1 MKLDPASGVALDPG
15 LSLAESYELCR
26 RVQKAHSRTY
36 YFSTRFFPPHVRP
49 RVHALYAFMRY
60 ADEIVDNPGVTSLEE
75 QLEGLEAFERET
87 MAAVAG
93 EPVANP
99 VLKAYAD
106 TVRACG
112 IEPAD
117 IKAFMESMKMDTRV
131 FRYATFEDL
140 EVYTYGSA
148 AVVGLMMC
156 RVVGAR
162 DRRADPHAEA
172 LGVAMQLSN
181 FLRDV
186 AEDWRRGRVYLPQ
199 EDLKRFGYGE
209 EDIARSVVDDR
220 FLALMRFEIDRARGL
235 YAFADEGMKYIPRG
249 RRWPVVVA
257 RELYAGILDRI
268 EERGY
273 DVYSGRAE
281 TSRPGKLLVAAK
293 VAARDPREI
302 LSRSISRHQATG
314 VRHQGRL
321 SGPGGDNQS

>member
-1 MKLDPASGVALDPG
+1 VRLDPASGVELNAG

-36 YFSTRFFPPHVRP
+36 YFSTLFFPPPVRP

-60 ADEIVDNPGVTSLEE
+60 ADEIVDNPGVTSLDE
-75 QLEGLEAFERET
+75 QLDTLNAFERET

-93 EPVANP
+93 EPVGNP
-99 VLKAYAD
+99 ILRAYAD
-106 TVRACG
+106 TVRARG
-112 IEPAD
+112 IEPPL
-117 IKAFMESMKMDTRV
+117 ITAFMESMKMDTRV
-131 FRYATFEDL
+131 FRYRTFEDL

-156 RVVGAR
+156 RVAGVA
-162 DRRADPHAEA
+162 DRRADTHAES

-186 AEDWRRGRVYLPQ
+186 GEDWRRGRIYLPL

-209 EDIARSVVDDR
+209 EDLAAGVVDGR
-220 FLALMRFEIDRARGL
+220 FVALMRFQIERARRL
-235 YAFADEGMKYIPRG
+235 YACADEGMRYIPRG
-249 RRWPVVVA
+249 RRWPVMVA

-268 EERGY
+268 EERDY

-281 TSRPGKLLVAAK
+281 TSRPRKLLVAAR

-302 LSRSISRHQATG
+302 LARSVS
-314 VRHQGRL
+314 GR
-321 SGPGGDNQS
+321 